1 MARILIID
9 DNGAFRSMLR
19 RLLEL
24 HGHAVAEAGN
34 GIEGMSAYRQ
44 HPADVVLCDIVMPD
58 KEGLETIRELLKEFP
73 AGKIIAMSGW
83 VQVVGVDPLQ
93 FAERFGATR
102 TLRKP
107 FEPEALLQTIA
118 EILGQS
124 PPVG

>member
-1 MARILIID
+1 MARALIID
-9 DNGAFRSMLR
+9 DNDAFRSSLR

-24 HGHAVAEAGN
+24 KGYTVAEASN
-34 GIEGMSAYRQ
+34 GIEGISAYRQ

-73 AGKIIAMSGW
+73 TGKIIAMSGW
-83 VQVVGVDPLQ
+83 VQVVGVDPLH

-102 TLRKP
+102 SLRKP

-118 EILGQS
+118 EVLGQG
-124 PPVG
+124 PAMG